1 MQTNKNNFLKRRSEL
16 DRTNRIRLELFSL
29 AKNEI
34 NEKKKVVNSIF
45 SFSANSIK
53 PKDENQNI
61 KDSSLTTKQI
71 SLESKNT
78 LNDSSEIN
86 EEENSSDI
94 SCDEEEI

>member
-45 SFSANSIK
+45 SFSTNSIK

-61 KDSSLTTKQI
+61 KDSNLITKQI